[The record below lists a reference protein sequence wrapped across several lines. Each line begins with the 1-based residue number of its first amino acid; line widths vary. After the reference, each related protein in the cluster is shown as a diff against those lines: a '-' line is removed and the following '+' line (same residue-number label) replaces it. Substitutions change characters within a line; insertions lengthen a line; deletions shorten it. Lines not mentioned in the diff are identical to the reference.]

1 MLRTQRGTWT
11 IPACSGLLVGILS
24 SFLEVC
30 CLPLHVVAHQNHD
43 LLVALRLF
51 SKYSSQT
58 ISSRLR
64 WQSCAVMYEMKEP
77 ATCPEKVRS
86 VPGVTML
93 TTAAP
98 SIMMTFTFLGI
109 WFCGIVSAWPSTPT
123 SSLEDLNFLDRIKMA
138 DSPGSRAWKIH
149 QDHHFWC
156 DKKCRVWRRENTLSS
171 LMIAVG

>member
-30 CLPLHVVAHQNHD
+30 CLPLNVVVVAHQNHD
-43 LLVALRLF
+43 LLGAFRLF

-64 WQSCAVMYEMKEP
+64 WQSCAVMYGMKEP
-77 ATCPEKVRS
+77 AAYPEKVRS

-98 SIMMTFTFLGI
+98 SIMTTFTFLGI
-109 WFCGIVSAWPSTPT
+109 WLCGPVSTWRHSVNSDFFFGRRKFPWSDKDGGE
-123 SSLEDLNFLDRIKMA
+123 L
-138 DSPGSRAWKIH
+138 WKIH
-149 QDHHFWC
+149 QDRRIWS
-156 DKKCRVWRRENTLSS
+156 DKKCRV
-171 LMIAVG
+171 